1 MVNGITGG
9 GGLNPSQMK
18 AMLEKI
24 QQSKS
29 GMGLEDAGQAS
40 QSSSVGGNFANAM
53 VESLGEVESTVR
65 ETDALPKD
73 ALKGDLDFH
82 EVATRVKEA
91 ELSFNFAMQVRNK
104 LLDAYREVMRMSV

>member
-1 MVNGITGG
+1 MVNGISGG

-29 GMGLEDAGQAS
+29 NMGLGDASQAS
-40 QSSSVGGNFANAM
+40 QASSIGGDFAKAM

-65 ETDALPKD
+65 ETDSLPKD
-73 ALKGDLDFH
+73 AIKGELDFH
-82 EVATRVKEA
+82 EVAARVKEA